1 MDNKL
6 SLKDIQVKL
15 EYILEEMK
23 ITDLNEFTIG
33 SAIGSELTDV
43 YSRIISYIAAE
54 KINCFGKEISDGKY
68 EIGVTMPNNKDYY
81 NISKGW
87 YTKEDVQQVIME
99 IFQSYFNDMDMEKE
113 PKEKADITE
122 YSIEQF
128 YKRGVELYIV
138 IMVENLHI
146 VEAEIYIKEEQAIE
160 AFENWIELSYED
172 YLQGNKMEEKF
183 KGSTILKRSV
193 ILDKENDDSIVNEIL
208 KKILR

>member
-6 SLKDIQVKL
+6 SLKDVQEKL
-15 EYILEEMK
+15 EDILEEMK
-23 ITDLNEFTIG
+23 ITDLTDFTIG
-33 SAIGSELTDV
+33 SAIGSELTNL
-43 YSRIISYIAAE
+43 YSRIISYISAE

-87 YTKEDVQQVIME
+87 YTKEDVRQVILE
-99 IFQSYFNDMDMEKE
+99 IFQSYFNDMEKE
-113 PKEKADITE
+113 PKEKASITE
-122 YSIEQF
+122 NSIEQF
-128 YKRGVELYIV
+128 YKRGAEPYIV

-172 YLQGNKMEEKF
+172 YLQGYKMEEKF

-193 ILDKENDDSIVNEIL
+193 ILDKENEDSIVNEIL